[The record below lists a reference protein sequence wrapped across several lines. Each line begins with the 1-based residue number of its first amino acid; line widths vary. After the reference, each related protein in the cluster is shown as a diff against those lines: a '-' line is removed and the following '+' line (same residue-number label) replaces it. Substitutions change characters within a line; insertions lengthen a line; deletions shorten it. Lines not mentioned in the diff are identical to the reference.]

1 MPHLLGGVVGTLL
14 RLLGLGLAVVTV
26 LPRNVM
32 LGAVGGGVATLLHL
46 LGGTAATPAK
56 RRCWHTSP
64 PAKSRSGCCYTSPAR
79 SAVATLLTG

>member
-26 LPRNVM
+26 FNVM
-32 LGAVGGGVATLLHL
+32 LGLGGGVATLLHL

-64 PAKSRSGCCYTSPAR
+64 PDKSRRGCCYTSPAR